1 MICDDT
7 PRAWE
12 LQVRRAD
19 TEWKRYNIYETQR
32 LAIAAMKRAE
42 GPPLELK
49 IVPLYAALDAAK
61 E

>member
-19 TEWKRYNIYETQR
+19 TEWRPYNIYETLRQ
-32 LAIAAMKRAE
+32 AEAAMKRAE

-49 IVPLYAALDAAK
+49 IVPLYAAVGKA